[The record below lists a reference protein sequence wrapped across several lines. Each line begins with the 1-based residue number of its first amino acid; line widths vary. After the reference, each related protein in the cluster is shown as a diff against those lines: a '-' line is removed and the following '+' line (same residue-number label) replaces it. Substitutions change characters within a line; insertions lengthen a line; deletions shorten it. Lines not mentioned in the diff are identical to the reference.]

1 MSTAMG
7 KNNGAPPCCES
18 TVNQTA
24 ALPQKL
30 ANTIF
35 DQKDWAFVSQETAT
49 VKRLFIRE
57 RRSLALQWV
66 RHTRQLATRIVI
78 HNCCATPSNHQR
90 AVNWLKLFSNYTLL
104 LTLCIVLFFVIRWGN
119 PIYATKLVAW
129 AIDIVERLYDPPH
142 TSVV

>member
-1 MSTAMG
+1 MG
-7 KNNGAPPCCES
+7 KNNSAPPCCES
-18 TVNQTA
+18 TVHPTV

-30 ANTIF
+30 AQIIF
-35 DQKDWAFVSQETAT
+35 DQKDWAFVSQETAP

-78 HNCCATPSNHQR
+78 HNCCATPANHQR
-90 AVNWLKLFSNYTLL
+90 AVNWFKLFSNYTLL
-104 LTLCIVLFFVIRWGN
+104 LSLCIVLFFVIRWGN

-129 AIDIVERLYDPPH
+129 ALDIVERLYHPPH
-142 TSVV
+142 TSAV